1 LHLSSVWEKEAH
13 QAIHYTMCDRILD
26 FMTRRVPLFL
36 SLPDHGVSQLEG
48 ISWVFASE
56 LNLTEVQR
64 KQQIQS
70 YLDYIKKELHW
81 KSAEFKF
88 DTRN

>member
-1 LHLSSVWEKEAH
+1 
-13 QAIHYTMCDRILD
+13 
-26 FMTRRVPLFL
+26 
-36 SLPDHGVSQLEG
+36 VSQLEG

-81 KSAEFKF
+81 KSA
-88 DTRN
+88 